1 MVFFCEEH
9 ECVTLTVIY
18 HYLSLLPSVISWK
31 DNDLKLLMMALFD
44 GFMELNRNFDFAGNS
59 FSHEATSAVFSIP
72 VVKKEIAGADD
83 V

>member
-9 ECVTLTVIY
+9 ECVTLTVIF

-31 DNDLKLLMMALFD
+31 DNDLKLLMMALFY
-44 GFMELNRNFDFAGNS
+44 GFMELNRDFDFAGNS
-59 FSHEATSAVFSIP
+59 FSHKATSAVFSIP
-72 VVKKEIAGADD
+72 VVKKEIARADD